1 MGFWDTLTKL
11 FTARPPS
18 GNANDD
24 GYYFQ
29 VKCKRCG
36 EVIDVRVNLYNDLS
50 VEYDERENPESYY
63 CRKVVMGENRCYQ
76 QIEVGLKFNAKRQLV
91 EKTISGGAFVETE
104 ASSQE

>member
-1 MGFWDTLTKL
+1 MGFWQKLNNL

-18 GNANDD
+18 GSKDD

-36 EVIDVRVNLYNDLS
+36 EVITTRVNVYNDLS
-50 VEYDERENPESYY
+50 VEYDEKGNPESYY

-76 QIEVGLKFNAKRQLV
+76 QIEVGLKFNTSRKLV
-91 EKTISGGAFVETE
+91 DKTISGGTFVETE
-104 ASSQE
+104 AGSRE